1 MTESSLRF
9 EKDYFTIGE
18 MAAILG
24 VTGAT
29 LRNWERKGKIP
40 EPPRSRGGLRFYPKE
55 MYIPYFQVRGY
66 KMPGV
71 QLANKPAPFKLLPLG
86 SIDVSLFNEERDG
99 HLILG
104 VAIHKAVESV
114 LTHFNCFMDKR
125 GVWHRATGDKEEID
139 TTYNLAG
146 PRKTRAVPKR
156 RVDASKNQA

>member
-1 MTESSLRF
+1 MSESSFRF

-18 MAAILG
+18 MAAVLQVSVG
-24 VTGAT
+24 T
-29 LRNWERKGKIP
+29 LRNWERDGKIP

-99 HLILG
+99 HLLLAL
-104 VAIHKAVESV
+104 AIHKATEAV
-114 LTHFNCFMDKR
+114 LNHWDAFMDTR
-125 GVWHRATGDKEEID
+125 SVW
-139 TTYNLAG
+139 
-146 PRKTRAVPKR
+146 R
-156 RVDASKNQA
+156 RVSKDVEEKV

>member
-1 MTESSLRF
+1 MSESSLRF

-18 MAAILG
+18 MAAILQ
-24 VTGAT
+24 VAPVT
-29 LRNWERKGKIP
+29 LRNWEKDGKIP

-99 HLILG
+99 HLLLAL
-104 VAIHKAVESV
+104 AIHKATEAV
-114 LTHFNCFMDKR
+114 LNHFDAFMDKR
-125 GVWHRATGDKEEID
+125 GVW
-139 TTYNLAG
+139 
-146 PRKTRAVPKR
+146 R
-156 RVDASKNQA
+156 RVSKNGEDKING

>member
-1 MTESSLRF
+1 MSESSFRF

-18 MAAILG
+18 MAAILQ
-24 VTGAT
+24 VAPVT
-29 LRNWERKGKIP
+29 LRNWEKDGKIP

-99 HLILG
+99 HLLLAL
-104 VAIHKAVESV
+104 AIHKATEAV
-114 LTHFNCFMDKR
+114 LNHFDAFMDKR
-125 GVWHRATGDKEEID
+125 GVW
-139 TTYNLAG
+139 
-146 PRKTRAVPKR
+146 R
-156 RVDASKNQA
+156 RVSKNGEDKING

>member
-1 MTESSLRF
+1 MSESSFRF

-24 VTGAT
+24 VTVAT
-29 LRNWERKGKIP
+29 LRNWERDGKIP

-86 SIDVSLFNEERDG
+86 SIDVSLFDEERDG
-99 HLILG
+99 HLLLAL
-104 VAIHKAVESV
+104 AIHKATEAV
-114 LTHFNCFMDKR
+114 LNHWDAFMDKR
-125 GVWHRATGDKEEID
+125 SVWR
-139 TTYNLAG
+139 
-146 PRKTRAVPKR
+146 RVPKE
-156 RVDASKNQA
+156 VDGSKKQE